1 MKKNLIQLTAGL
13 FKSRVFKNSFWGI
26 AANGLQTILLSLF
39 FVIVARKYTT
49 GEFAF
54 FLIANTIYQFLAG
67 FSSLGLG
74 QWFTR
79 EVVNTPDKQDLLSR
93 FLKMQLYSGAFFY
106 VCNIGVA
113 FLLYH
118 DPVLQYLIVLMGV
131 NIIFD
136 NIIYAIKALNVAEF
150 NQNKTFIILIIDS
163 VLRFIIGCLLFVY
176 PFSIITL
183 SFLLIGVRFVT
194 LNFFLGF
201 GSSKTIGLRYLWN
214 YPLSGKEIRQIV
226 FANWPFIIIG
236 SVAIAYWRIS
246 NIIISKTLS
255 LADVA
260 NFEISFK
267 VFAIAQV
274 LPLIVSMSVFPT
286 LVQLYGTGSL
296 KNFKNYYSKVFIY
309 YLLFG
314 VLTYTFIY
322 SFADSL
328 IPWAFGA
335 TYNGTGLFTKEM
347 FLTILI
353 FPTALL
359 QANVL
364 VAMNMERADMWFNV
378 VSLVLNVL
386 FCFTGFLFAKN
397 LTTVNLAIFFSF
409 LVFHIC
415 QDVLLLRRGIVT
427 ISHVLKFYLI
437 TGALAG
443 IYVLLSFTLPPVVL
457 FTTYWLVIA
466 IVLIISNK
474 IPVAQ
479 DVNGLQV
486 SGSRAT
492 PEA

>member
-39 FVIVARKYTT
+39 FVIIARKYTT
-49 GEFAF
+49 NEFAF

-67 FSSLGLG
+67 FSTLGLG

-79 EVVNTPDKQDLLSR
+79 EVVNTPDRQELLSR
-93 FLKMQLYSGAFFY
+93 FLKMQLYSGVFFY
-106 VCNIGVA
+106 VCNILVA

-118 DPVLQYLIVLMGV
+118 DQVLQYLIVLLGV

-163 VLRFIIGCLLFVY
+163 VLKFAIGCLLFVF
-176 PFSIITL
+176 PVSIITL
-183 SFLLIGVRFVT
+183 SFLLIGVRFIT

-201 GSSKTIGLRYLWN
+201 GSSKAIGLRYLWN
-214 YPLSGKEIRQIV
+214 YPLSWKEIKQIV

-286 LVQLYGTGSL
+286 LVQLYGTGSIQ
-296 KNFKNYYSKVFIY
+296 NFKNYYSKVFIY

-314 VLTYTFIY
+314 VFTYTFIY
-322 SFADSL
+322 SFADAL

-335 TYNGTGLFTKEM
+335 TYNGTGIFTKEM

-378 VSLVLNVL
+378 VSLVLNVV

-415 QDVLLLRRGIVT
+415 QDVMLLRKGIAN
-427 ISHVLKFYLI
+427 SWHVIRFYVL
-437 TGALAG
+437 TAFLTG
-443 IYVLLSFTLPPVVL
+443 IYILLSNRLPAIVL
-457 FTTYWLVIA
+457 FTGYWITIA
-466 IVLIISNK
+466 IVLLLNNK
-474 IPVAQ
+474 MRIKQLLPVTGYQ
-479 DVNGLQV
+479 DPVTGN
-486 SGSRAT
+486 R
-492 PEA
+492 